1 MLVKIFSIIIAFVS
15 FSFAGV
21 WSSMSSNGIQGAYA
35 SLDVLISTR
44 EEAIRTIW
52 SSQINPL
59 LQNIRNNT
67 AEKKLLLEQIS
78 GLQKKINISQKN
90 KIFLLEQEKKLL
102 GKIIDI
108 EAINKTK
115 Q

>member
-1 MLVKIFSIIIAFVS
+1 
-15 FSFAGV
+15 
-21 WSSMSSNGIQGAYA
+21 MSSNGIQGAYA